1 MGLAKMGYL
10 KFLQPFICDEGLG
23 VGEKVNMPQKLKT
36 KGGDDLHMQYF
47 EFYNE

>member
-1 MGLAKMGYL
+1 MGLAKLL
-10 KFLQPFICDEGLG
+10 KPFIGDMGHG
-23 VGEKVNMPQKLKT
+23 VGEKINTPQKLKT